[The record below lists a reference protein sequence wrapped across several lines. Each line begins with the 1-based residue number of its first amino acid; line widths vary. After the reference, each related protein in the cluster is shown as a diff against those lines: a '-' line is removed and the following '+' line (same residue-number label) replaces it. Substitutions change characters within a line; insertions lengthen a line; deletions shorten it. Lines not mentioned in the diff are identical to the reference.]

1 MQENNM
7 KVITFDLKVKTYN
20 LSDRLEAEILH
31 DYKFIMVENK

>member
-20 LSDRLEAEILH
+20 LLEIYQIDSRLKASMITSL
-31 DYKFIMVENK
+31 